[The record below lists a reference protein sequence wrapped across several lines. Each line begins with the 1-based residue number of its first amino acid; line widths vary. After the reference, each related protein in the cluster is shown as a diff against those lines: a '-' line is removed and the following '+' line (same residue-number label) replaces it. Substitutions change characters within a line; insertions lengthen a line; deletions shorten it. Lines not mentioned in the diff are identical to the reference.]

1 MSGIKYVI
9 QNVDTNLTRSGLKD
23 EMDRLG
29 RNIDTTVMVK
39 SIFNT
44 IQGEGP
50 FAGYPATFVRLAG
63 CNFGAKNIACSFCFP
78 EKTPIM
84 TPTGKKRI
92 KDVKVGDELFTLD
105 STGDLVRTKVKKRIT
120 REVTREDLVQIKY
133 QLPFSKKIRTLV
145 CTSEHPFHTTKRG
158 FIPAEDLR
166 VGEKVYHVTSKA
178 MQKEFMSE
186 CNPTK
191 DPAVLKAA
199 LETRAERTEAGDYD
213 FSRSEEAKV
222 RYRLSKLGDKNPM
235 KLHKNRL
242 KNMLGHTYP
251 KSKLEQ
257 RVEEA
262 LKSLGIQVKYT
273 GNTGKLVVG
282 DDDRGYRM
290 PDFKFPKT
298 NKVIEVYDTS
308 FSQYK
313 EGRRTRRNYEK
324 PTRKFYESFGY
335 EVLFLTQ
342 KDLAQDWVGSGN
354 KRVEDY
360 SRLAAKVGMFLR
372 NGARILEVNPV
383 QSRHFGQLARG
394 QAQTL
399 SVVNFSCHPHNTF
412 IVGNLHTHNCDTD
425 FALSKAVGHDAV
437 YLARH
442 LEAQGG
448 KVQPL
453 VVLTG
458 GEPMMQPAVKLF
470 IETLLEQNYKVQVE
484 TNGTHPQVLQS
495 WITQAFSILDGDPDL
510 TFVLS
515 PKAVGDTDKWPAL
528 NPIFW
533 AYDTYLKCL
542 IEDDE
547 SSAYYQVPHWVNS
560 LVEEFPRFNERVF
573 VSPMAAYSKAYS
585 GEVSSAWE
593 PGLLNVSQTKKNY
606 NYAGRYALEHGFR
619 LSIQQHLFVSMA

>member
-63 CNFGAKNIACSFCFP
+63 CNFGAKNVAC
-78 EKTPIM
+78 
-84 TPTGKKRI
+84 
-92 KDVKVGDELFTLD
+92 
-105 STGDLVRTKVKKRIT
+105 
-120 REVTREDLVQIKY
+120 
-133 QLPFSKKIRTLV
+133 
-145 CTSEHPFHTTKRG
+145 
-158 FIPAEDLR
+158 
-166 VGEKVYHVTSKA
+166 
-178 MQKEFMSE
+178 
-186 CNPTK
+186 
-191 DPAVLKAA
+191 
-199 LETRAERTEAGDYD
+199 
-213 FSRSEEAKV
+213 
-222 RYRLSKLGDKNPM
+222 
-235 KLHKNRL
+235 
-242 KNMLGHTYP
+242 
-251 KSKLEQ
+251 
-257 RVEEA
+257 
-262 LKSLGIQVKYT
+262 
-273 GNTGKLVVG
+273 
-282 DDDRGYRM
+282 
-290 PDFKFPKT
+290 
-298 NKVIEVYDTS
+298 
-308 FSQYK
+308 
-313 EGRRTRRNYEK
+313 
-324 PTRKFYESFGY
+324 
-335 EVLFLTQ
+335 
-342 KDLAQDWVGSGN
+342 
-354 KRVEDY
+354 
-360 SRLAAKVGMFLR
+360 
-372 NGARILEVNPV
+372 
-383 QSRHFGQLARG
+383 HF
-394 QAQTL
+394 
-399 SVVNFSCHPHNTF
+399 
-412 IVGNLHTHNCDTD
+412 CDTD

-442 LEAQGG
+442 LDAQVG

-453 VVLTG
+453 IVLTG

-495 WITQAFSILDGDPDL
+495 WTKQAFSILDESPEL

-515 PKAVGDTDKWPAL
+515 PKAVGDTDKWPAP

-547 SSAYYQVPHWVNS
+547 NSAYYQVPHWVTA

-593 PGLLNVSQTKKNY
+593 PGLLNVTQTKKNY